1 MKRCPQCN
9 RVETD
14 DALAFCRADGSAL
27 VGDHSAPGG
36 EAGTARPGTAPA
48 ASEIETSILPHT
60 TDAAINRA
68 AAPTTAPRLLQPTG
82 ATGELTRPKR
92 RALIAGALL
101 AASLLAVAG
110 YFHLTRKEKAAI
122 ESIAVLPFVNES
134 DNTDAEYLSDG
145 MTETLIGSLSQLPN
159 LNVKARS
166 SVFPYKGRE
175 TNAQTVGNELNVQ
188 AILTGRVVQRGQD
201 LILYL
206 ELVDAQTGNQIWGEQ
221 YNRKQADLISL
232 QSEIA
237 RDVSNKLRVKLSGAD
252 EQKLAKNYTEN
263 AEAYQLYLKGRFYWN
278 KRTPD
283 NFRKAIE
290 YFNQALITEP
300 NYALAYTGL
309 ADTYALLAVYTGGE
323 PPREVIPKAKDA
335 ALKALSLDNNLAE
348 AHAALGQILHN
359 YDYDFDGAERE
370 YKRAIELNPNYASA
384 YQWYGELL
392 AGLGRHEEALGKL
405 RNALEIDSL
414 SLIINRVFGFAL
426 YYARQYD
433 ASIAQLKK
441 TVELDANLPGSH
453 LDLYKAHWMK
463 GNYAESVEELAKWS
477 ELLGKQQD
485 ASLMRE
491 SFAKGGCQGFLRAMT
506 GTRRPSS
513 LKSCNVAAF
522 YAALGEKDKAIR
534 ELAEGY
540 DKRESD
546 IMWLKVDPQLDP
558 LRDDPR
564 FQDLLRRI
572 GLPQ

>member
-1 MKRCPQCN
+1 MKRCPKCN

-14 DALAFCRADGSAL
+14 DGLAFCRVDGAALISDSGSFSAN
-27 VGDHSAPGG
+27 
-36 EAGTARPGTAPA
+36 AGTAKFESGQ
-48 ASEIETSILPHT
+48 SSGEIETSILPHT
-60 TDAAINRA
+60 TDAAMSRA
-68 AAPTTAPRLLQPTG
+68 TAPPLEQPTG
-82 ATGELTRPKR
+82 ATRELTRPKR
-92 RALIAGALL
+92 SALIAGALL
-101 AASLLAVAG
+101 AAALLAVAG

-134 DNTDAEYLSDG
+134 GNTDVEYLSDG

-166 SVFPYKGRE
+166 SVFRYKGKEMDVRKI
-175 TNAQTVGNELNVQ
+175 AGELNVQ
-188 AILTGRVVQRGQD
+188 AILTGRVLQRGEQ
-201 LILYL
+201 LLLSL
-206 ELVDAQTGNQIWGEQ
+206 ELVDGKTENAIWSERYARNQS
-221 YNRKQADLISL
+221 DLVSL

-237 RDVSNKLRVKLSGAD
+237 RDVSNKLRMKLSGAD

-309 ADTYALLAVYTGGE
+309 ADSYALLAIFSGGE
-323 PPREVIPKAKDA
+323 PPREMMPKAKDA

-359 YDYDFDGAERE
+359 YDYDFDTAQRE
-370 YKRAIELNPNYASA
+370 YKRAIELNPNYSPSH
-384 YQWYGELL
+384 QWYSELL
-392 AGLGRHEEALGKL
+392 TGLGRHEDALGEMRK
-405 RNALEIDSL
+405 ALEIDPL
-414 SLIINRVFGFAL
+414 SLIINRMYGEILF
-426 YYARQYD
+426 YARQYD

-441 TVELDANLPGSH
+441 TVELDANFPGAHNGLYRPYH
-453 LDLYKAHWMK
+453 LK

-477 ELLGKQQD
+477 ELVGGQQE

-491 SFAKGGCQGFLRAMT
+491 SFAKGGWQGFLRAMT

-513 LKSCNVAAF
+513 LKLYVVATF
-522 YAALGEKDKAIR
+522 YAALGEKDEAIR
-534 ELAEGY
+534 ELNEAY
-540 DKRESD
+540 DKQESD
-546 IMWLKVDPQLDP
+546 FIWLKVDPLMDP

-564 FQDLLRRI
+564 FQDLMRRI
-572 GLPQ
+572 GLSQ